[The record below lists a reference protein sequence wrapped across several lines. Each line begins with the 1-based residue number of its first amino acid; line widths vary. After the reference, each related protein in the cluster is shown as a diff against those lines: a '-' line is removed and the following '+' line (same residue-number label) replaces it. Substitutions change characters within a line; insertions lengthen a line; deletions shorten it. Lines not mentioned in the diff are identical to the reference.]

1 MNFIKNASIAKKI
14 SFIIIISL
22 IGLISIGVIGV
33 NNSKGGY
40 NALIN
45 VNKENKVVND
55 VKKVQGDIQS
65 IQSYYTSLLSGFAAY
80 EGTNIAVKNNVL
92 SIEKFIK
99 ENKKSFIGKE
109 KKLFDTFV
117 SAWLE
122 AKPIISKITPA
133 VADEDDDKIRD
144 IIENKWVIKYF
155 KVVKKAN
162 ALYKEIN
169 TISYASI
176 KKEQSTLSKNI
187 KFIYV
192 ILLIAALVVLFISI
206 SISKSIVKPL
216 RYISKELKSNDGRDL
231 TMQLSVDTKDETKVI
246 ATSFNAFFEHLRS
259 VCDIAKKSSTNN
271 TSIVNSVVQTTRDI
285 GTGARNEQKL
295 VEKSSK
301 KGENVKDLL
310 EESLSIS
317 EKSNSDIAV
326 ANDKLNSTKG
336 HILALVEKVN
346 TASQIESDMASKLS
360 QLSSDTEQVKDVL
373 NIISEIADQTNLLA
387 LNAAIEAA
395 RAGEHGRGFAVVA
408 DEVRKLAERTQKS
421 LVDIN
426 TTINLIIQ
434 SIYQVSENMDKN
446 AESMDSLSD
455 LSNEIEGQ
463 VNEVETIMINAGD
476 VSTKSLEDFKNMSVI
491 TTDLIDEIREISGI
505 SSTNAQNVEKVIE
518 FMDKLNVSSE
528 DLSKELMEFRT

>member
-192 ILLIAALVVLFISI
+192 ILLI
-206 SISKSIVKPL
+206 
-216 RYISKELKSNDGRDL
+216 
-231 TMQLSVDTKDETKVI
+231 KDETKVI